1 MRGKFELAAIL
12 GGPWMF
18 VVVDTEEEFDWKG
31 PFNRENKATASIR
44 YQERAQ
50 RIYQKFG
57 VSPTYVVDYCVAV
70 DAEASAFMREMKNN
84 NACEIGAHLHTWVT
98 PPYVEELNIRNS
110 FQGNLPYHIERAKIR
125 TLTRAIEEKLGF
137 TPRIFK
143 AGRYGIGPNTFRIL
157 REENYLIDCSYVP
170 YTSFASVGGPSFLGT
185 PSDPFWIDRKQ
196 TILEIPLTK
205 GFIGPLSFLGPL
217 LQPIF
222 DHPVAR
228 RLCIPGVLS
237 RLGVSRTVLSP
248 EGVPTS
254 ELIRFLRTMYARG
267 KKVFVLTYHSPS
279 LVPGNTPYVRT
290 NAELNEFFVK
300 IRVVLEY
307 FKDEVKGSFP
317 TFRELY
323 TRLTN

>member
-1 MRGKFELAAIL
+1 MRDKFELATIP
-12 GGPWMF
+12 GGPQMF
-18 VVVDTEEEFDWKG
+18 VVVDTEEEFNWTK
-31 PFNRENKATASIR
+31 PFKRENRATKSIR

-50 RIYQKFG
+50 RIYEEFG
-57 VSPTYVVDYCVAV
+57 VTPTYVVDFCVAMNP
-70 DAEASAFMREMKNN
+70 DASAIMREMKND

-98 PPYVEELNIRNS
+98 PPYVEELSIWNS

-125 TLTRAIEEKLGF
+125 ALTRAIEEKLGF

-170 YTSFASVGGPSFLGT
+170 YTSFASEGGPSFLGT
-185 PSDPFWIDRKQ
+185 PNGPFWIDRKH
-196 TILEIPLTK
+196 TILEVPLTK

-222 DHPVAR
+222 DHPMAR
-228 RLCIPGVLS
+228 RLRIPAVLS

-248 EGVPTS
+248 EGVPIS
-254 ELIRFLRTMYARG
+254 ELIRVLRTMYAKG

-300 IRVVLEY
+300 LRLVLEY
-307 FKDEVKGSFP
+307 FKDEIKGTFS

-323 TRLTN
+323 NRLTN